1 MTRSEPAS
9 AAIVPIVPPRVAK
22 GQTVGIVAASGPVR
36 PDRLRRGLAC
46 LGDAFVLRVGDSV
59 TAPRVPGTPSY
70 LAAAD
75 RIRGA
80 ELTAMLADPD
90 VRAIILARGGYG
102 AMRILADLDPALLA
116 RDPKPIVGFSDAT
129 ALLSWAWRAGVRGIH
144 GPMIAQLSELPPAD
158 VAHLIRV
165 LTEPSPLGERPW
177 LLGRHGRGRVRG
189 PLVPA
194 NLTLASLLVGT
205 PWQLPLAGAIAL
217 LEEVGERP
225 YEIDRYVTQLAL
237 TGALATTAAAVIGD
251 LTRCADPNPPTGE
264 PDPDDA
270 ALATLLERLAAAGV
284 PVATGAPIGHGS
296 RNEAVPFGAM
306 CELDLDRGALAILEP
321 AVA

>member
-1 MTRSEPAS
+1 MTANEPAI
-9 AAIVPIVPPRVAK
+9 APIIPPRVAR
-22 GQTVGIVAASGPVR
+22 GQTIGVVAASGPVR
-36 PDRLRRGLAC
+36 PDRLRHGLAC
-46 LGDAFVLRVGDSV
+46 LGDAFVLRVGASV

-75 RIRGA
+75 RIRAA

-102 AMRILADLDPALLA
+102 AMRILAELDPALLA

-129 ALLSWAWRAGVRGIH
+129 ALLAWAYRAGVRGIH
-144 GPMIAQLSELPPAD
+144 GPMIAQLSDLAPDD

-177 LLGRHGRGRVRG
+177 VLRGHGRGRVRG

-194 NLTLASLLVGT
+194 NLSLASLLVGT

-251 LTRCADPNPPTGE
+251 LTRCSDPNPPTGE

-270 ALATLLERLAAAGV
+270 ALAALLDRLAAAGV
-284 PVATGAPIGHGS
+284 PAATGAPIGHGS